1 MVPFL
6 LTALHSWIE
15 SNDET
20 PFIVIDLSVHGVDV
34 PKHLKQGPTV
44 VFNISST
51 ATEHLYIGQEGVRFN
66 ARFSGA
72 SHRVSLPLRSIM
84 TIFSK
89 ESKEGMAIPQDP
101 VEESQAVE
109 AMSSPDVTIKKTEE
123 TPTFTDG
130 PNKGGDVEPTAIK
143 TRGHLRLVK

>member
-20 PFIVIDLSVHGVDV
+20 PFIVVDLSVHGVDV
-34 PKHLKQGPTV
+34 PKHLKQGPTI

-51 ATEHLYIGQEGVRFN
+51 ATEHLYIGQDGVRFN
-66 ARFSGA
+66 ARFNGA
-72 SHRVSLPLRSIM
+72 SHRVSLPLRSIL

-109 AMSSPDVTIKKTEE
+109 SMTKTEAVVTKSEE
-123 TPTFTDG
+123 TPTFEGG
-130 PNKGGDVEPTAIK
+130 PGKGGDVEPAPPK